1 MKRAVVALTVGLA
14 VLAGPA
20 AGARSAAPAKPEDFM
35 RGVLRDT
42 VEARY
47 AKTWAHL
54 HPAHQ
59 RLAPRAVFVR
69 CRSGDATIAGYRL
82 VSVELVSKRLKR
94 IDVPLVPQ
102 RTSTAV
108 TLRFVIADAAG
119 KQPAADATVHAV
131 WIGTRWAWVLPSG
144 EIPSFRAGRC
154 P

>member
-1 MKRAVVALTVGLA
+1 MKRLVALVTLGITASATAALA
-14 VLAGPA
+14 
-20 AGARSAAPAKPEDFM
+20 AAPATPEDFM
-35 RGVLRDT
+35 RRVLRDT

-47 AKTWAHL
+47 AQTWSLL

-69 CRSGDATIAGYRL
+69 CRSGDAAIAGYRL
-82 VSVELVSKRLKR
+82 VSVRLVGKRLKR

-108 TLRFVIADAAG
+108 TLRFVIADATG
-119 KQPAADATVHAV
+119 NQPATDATVHAV
-131 WIGTRWAWVLPSG
+131 WIGTRWAWILPTA